1 MNLWGF
7 SKGFLSEIAYGFRD
21 FLQEGLQHNPLK
33 CEYYLPSVVS
43 RLLDSNKAEVKVLL
57 TTEKWYGV
65 TYKEDKPMVMAAVK
79 SWKRM
84 ILSKTALRKIRS
96 GCKLLF

>member
-1 MNLWGF
+1 MDL
-7 SKGFLSEIAYGFRD
+7 RD

-65 TYKEDKPMVMAAVK
+65 TYREDKPMVMAAVK
-79 SWKRM
+79 K
-84 ILSKTALRKIRS
+84 LEENDFYPKTALRKIRS

>member
-1 MNLWGF
+1 M
-7 SKGFLSEIAYGFRD
+7 SEVEYGFRD

-43 RLLDSNKAEVKVLL
+43 RLLDNNKAEVKVLL

-65 TYKEDKPMVMAAVK
+65 TYRKDKPMVMTALK
-79 SWKRM
+79 SWKRI

-96 GCKLLF
+96 GCKFLF